1 MAVRHGRLLVLLLG
15 DVIVVAEA
23 HRDIV
28 FIFPNIIGILR
39 VIIRPARHFWIA
51 VGIFVTAEAFGIAGE
66 VEKPAAGGQAAQA
79 VGAGIGAGADVARD
93 ADGRIELHD
102 GSRHDAVERLDGRD
116 LPVHGLVVH
125 SLVEIRSA
133 VFEIR
138 QIDLAAS
145 VHGVWQ
151 ELIAHVL
158 GLRFAQCDEE
168 RRIDDGNH
176 RHANRRIP
184 QEFFRIPF
192 IVPQHDAQQKQAHQR
207 DGDVCP
213 EPRGV
218 ILQPDGGDFHT
229 VDRLGGGHQADRHGH
244 TDGDSSRPAEG
255 ARPVDPGVLHGE
267 DRREGHHQREHIEP
281 ACVIGRIEQLERRV
295 EDRHPG
301 HQKEDAEH
309 FLEPV
314 TAAALQKADDARH
327 AEQRQPC
334 PERRPFRS
342 GIRREVGPGREIR
355 REEQALQ
362 DVEIPLA
369 PAVDQRVPAVG
380 RVVDARILHHSED
393 RRQQEDACQQQTE
406 HRFQQENRQIAQA
419 EPPAPA

>member
-51 VGIFVTAEAFGIAGE
+51 VGVFIAAKAFGIAGE
-66 VEKPAAGGQAAQA
+66 VEQPAAGGQAAQA

-125 SLVEIRSA
+125 SLVEIRAA

-138 QIDLAAS
+138 QIDLAAP

-192 IVPQHDAQQKQAHQR
+192 IVPQHDA
-207 DGDVCP
+207 
-213 EPRGV
+213 
-218 ILQPDGGDFHT
+218 
-229 VDRLGGGHQADRHGH
+229 
-244 TDGDSSRPAEG
+244 
-255 ARPVDPGVLHGE
+255 
-267 DRREGHHQREHIEP
+267 
-281 ACVIGRIEQLERRV
+281 
-295 EDRHPG
+295 
-301 HQKEDAEH
+301 
-309 FLEPV
+309 
-314 TAAALQKADDARH
+314 
-327 AEQRQPC
+327 
-334 PERRPFRS
+334 
-342 GIRREVGPGREIR
+342 
-355 REEQALQ
+355 
-362 DVEIPLA
+362 
-369 PAVDQRVPAVG
+369 
-380 RVVDARILHHSED
+380 
-393 RRQQEDACQQQTE
+393 
-406 HRFQQENRQIAQA
+406 
-419 EPPAPA
+419 